1 MAAADRNGIITAYNI
16 RYIAVGGSHRNGT
29 MREVKVSGTFS
40 EMNITELEPFVDY
53 NITVSASTSVG
64 EGPESIAITL
74 RTAEDG
80 ESNLKKYLKS
90 SINLLRN
97 ICRNND
103 SSCFGENFK
112 NS

>member
-1 MAAADRNGIITAYNI
+1 
-16 RYIAVGGSHRNGT
+16 